1 VSRFWDAQI
10 AAYCDANALR
20 YQKETMIVAGIDP
33 SLSCTAVCIGDA
45 ERHDMHAFK
54 SAPEGRRL
62 VERTRRF
69 EDHVAKIM
77 QPLEVLGVDVICIE
91 GYAHMANTG
100 HQHALAEFGGILRF
114 HLIELTDA
122 VYEVAPMTLKK
133 FCAGKAGPGKAGV
146 ISALTRDYG
155 VGFPTDDCFDAFGL
169 FRMALV
175 LGGGAEPRTRAQR
188 EAIDT
193 VLGLEQAKKAERSEK
208 RVQRLLTEELPF

>member
-1 VSRFWDAQI
+1 
-10 AAYCDANALR
+10 
-20 YQKETMIVAGIDP
+20 MIVCGIDP

-45 ERHDMHAFK
+45 TMHEMHAFK
-54 SAPEGRRL
+54 SAPQGRRV

-77 QPLEVLGVDVICIE
+77 QPLEVAAARGGLDVICIE

-114 HLIELTDA
+114 HLVELTDA

-133 FCAGKAGPGKAGV
+133 FAAGKAGPGKAGV

-169 FRMALV
+169 FRLALV

-188 EAIDT
+188 EVIDT
-193 VLGLEQAKKAERSEK
+193 VLGLHRGRGDDDKAQRRIEK
-208 RVQRLLTEELPF
+208 ALAGDMPF